1 MATSLPTTPP
11 VAPAPRGQVT
21 LRTGPVSARVNLR
34 VVVLCLVLLVAVVAL
49 GVFAM
54 MLGSL
59 RIPAWDVVR
68 AVLGR
73 GTEQQDF
80 VVNTLR
86 FPRVLLAVLV
96 GAALAVSGAIFQ
108 GLVRNPLVSPD
119 IIGVDSGANL
129 FVAFWL
135 ITGYSAL
142 FLPWVAFVGATIAAV
157 TVYVLAFRGGVA
169 PNRLILVGIGVGE
182 ALGALTT
189 LLFVT
194 GTIEEVRPAQV
205 WSIGSVYGADW
216 GDVRLMA
223 LAIAVLLPV
232 GVVLMWPMRIMQLG
246 EDSARSLG
254 LGVERTR
261 LVMLLVGAALAALAV
276 SVAGPIGFVA
286 LMVPHIARLLAGPLT
301 GSVLVLTSLI
311 GAFFLLLADVVG
323 QHVLPVSL
331 PVGVVTSAIGAPY
344 FLFLLYR
351 TTVRV

>member
-1 MATSLPTTPP
+1 MGTSLPESPSM
-11 VAPAPRGQVT
+11 PRGQVT
-21 LRTGPVSARVNLR
+21 LRRGTLSARLNTR
-34 VVVLCLVLLVAVVAL
+34 VLLICLSLLAAVIGLA
-49 GVFAM
+49 VFAM
-54 MLGSL
+54 MLGTL
-59 RIPAWDVVR
+59 RIPAMDVIRTIVHY
-68 AVLGR
+68 GDD
-73 GTEQQDF
+73 QYDF

-86 FPRVLLAVLV
+86 LPRVLLAMLV

-119 IIGVDSGANL
+119 IVGVDSGANL

-135 ITGYSAL
+135 ITGLSWA
-142 FLPWVAFVGATIAAV
+142 FVPWVAFLGASLAAIV
-157 TVYVLAFRGGVA
+157 VYGLSWRGNIA

-194 GTIEEVRPAQV
+194 GTIEQVRPAQV

-223 LAIAVLLPV
+223 LALAVLLPIAIA
-232 GVVLMWPMRIMQLG
+232 LMWPMRIMQLG

-261 LVMLLVGAALAALAV
+261 IIMLLVGCALAAFSVA
-276 SVAGPIGFVA
+276 VAGPIGFVA
-286 LMVPHIARLLAGPLT
+286 LMVPHMARLIAGPLT
-301 GSVLVLTSLI
+301 GSVLILTALI
-311 GAFFLLLADVVG
+311 GSTFLLLADVIG
-323 QHVLPVSL
+323 QHFLPVSL
-331 PVGVVTSAIGAPY
+331 PVGVLTSAIGAPY